1 MFGSGVET
9 SSHLKCVGSSWASRT
24 GGISVSVLSFLTHA
38 GTRLKE
44 WSGPTALSPEMP
56 FQADHHI
63 SPSPST
69 SDFRSPTFTFG
80 SSGSDGAMS
89 EDEFTLE
96 REAGDT
102 YDAPAAAAQRKKIE
116 KRAAGEQ

>member
-1 MFGSGVET
+1 
-9 SSHLKCVGSSWASRT
+9 
-24 GGISVSVLSFLTHA
+24 
-38 GTRLKE
+38 
-44 WSGPTALSPEMP
+44 
-56 FQADHHI
+56 
-63 SPSPST
+63 
-69 SDFRSPTFTFG
+69 
-80 SSGSDGAMS
+80 MS